1 MPLVYGVLGLSSR
14 CSIPSA
20 RHSCEL
26 MLACG
31 LAAATAKQPFCE
43 LFAAIR
49 KDDANL
55 ERCTALRTAARK
67 AFANAAVLY
76 CLMAMNTQ
84 RVALSMH
91 TNT

>member
-1 MPLVYGVLGLSSR
+1 MLLVYGVLGLGSR

-20 RHSCEL
+20 RHSGEL

-31 LAAATAKQPFCE
+31 LAAAKQPFCE